1 MRLRVKVGPPRRS
14 NPVNPNPR
22 CNTMLTESVRHGSAP
37 TRWLSRVLAHAGA
50 AAVAFA
56 TWAGTA
62 AAQQVIPVDPNLLQA
77 TIVSVKGEGVLCPPG
92 SLSDAISGSAA
103 TVIFSQSVGGVQ
115 TAGCKLTFELSV
127 PPGFS
132 LSMPTTILRG
142 VSLDRTRFERRY
154 SFEGAGAS
162 NAFIEVLDDDFTIVD
177 DARLA
182 SPSCGRSRRVK
193 YVVDVSAQLQSQ
205 DTFFQL
211 DSVDLD
217 TTFRFGTDW
226 SFCDRRARLVPT
238 LGRDGDFCDG
248 PQGRQCARG
257 LVCDR
262 SRGGDEGSCT
272 DD

>member
-1 MRLRVKVGPPRRS
+1 M
-14 NPVNPNPR
+14 
-22 CNTMLTESVRHGSAP
+22 T
-37 TRWLSRVLAHAGA
+37 RVLAHAGG
-50 AAVAFA
+50 AAVACA
-56 TWAGTA
+56 TWAGAA

-77 TIVSVKGEGVLCPPG
+77 TIVSVKAEGALCPAG
-92 SLSDAISGSAA
+92 SLSNAISGSAA

-115 TAGCKLTFELSV
+115 TAGCKLTFELLV

-142 VSLDRTRFERRY
+142 LSLDRTRLERRY

-162 NAFIEVLDDDFTIVD
+162 NAFIEVLEDDFTIVD
-177 DARLA
+177 DTRLA
-182 SPSCGRSRRVK
+182 SPSCRGNRRVN
-193 YVVDVSAQLQSQ
+193 YVVDVTAQLQSR

-248 PQGRQCARG
+248 PQRRQCARG

-262 SRGGDEGSCT
+262 SRGGEEGTCSA
-272 DD
+272 D